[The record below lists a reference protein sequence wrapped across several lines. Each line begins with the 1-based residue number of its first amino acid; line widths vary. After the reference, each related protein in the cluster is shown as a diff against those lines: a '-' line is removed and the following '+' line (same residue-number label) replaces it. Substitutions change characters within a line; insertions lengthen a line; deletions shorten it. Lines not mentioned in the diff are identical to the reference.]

1 MRLDDD
7 VLSQISIPP
16 PPKVGSKRGKLEA
29 TTKKENLKQ
38 TRKIVHEKSQDT
50 IKARFGVFV
59 ENLFSYL
66 KLILNGPHGDSG
78 LFL

>member
-1 MRLDDD
+1 MRLDCDI
-7 VLSQISIPP
+7 LSQRSIPP

-29 TTKKENLKQ
+29 TMKKENMKQ
-38 TRKIVHEKSQDT
+38 TLKMVHEKSPDT
-50 IKARFGVFV
+50 IKARFGLFV

-66 KLILNGPHGDSG
+66 KLFQLASRGSG